1 LQELKSG
8 ILPEPVEL
16 TTRELEIVAGGK
28 SIAFVKQTTEARANS
43 GKYATVVMALAS
55 VTAGVVSTPANVPAT
70 DSTSVM

>member
-1 LQELKSG
+1 
-8 ILPEPVEL
+8 
-16 TTRELEIVAGGK
+16 
-28 SIAFVKQTTEARANS
+28 VKQTTEARANS